1 MRWPMG
7 LTGSSMMI
15 AAALVAGCNSP
26 GQAAPAP
33 EGSATAASSAQAAGV
48 VARIVF
54 VGQHEACDCTKNR
67 IATTWKALET
77 ALADRKDLPVERL
90 ELDVDAAK
98 VDPYEQLQALMTAP
112 GLYLLDSQGKLV
124 KMLQGE
130 LTVAQIS
137 KALGEG
143 RSKP

>member
-1 MRWPMG
+1 MELPMR
-7 LTGSSMMI
+7 LTVSL
-15 AAALVAGCNSP
+15 ALVATVLVVGCNSP

-33 EGSATAASSAQAAGV
+33 GGSSTASAAQTTGA

-112 GLYLLDSQGKLV
+112 GLYLLDDNGKLV

-137 KALGEG
+137 RALGDG
-143 RSKP
+143 PSNR

>member
-1 MRWPMG
+1 MRFAVI
-7 LTGSSMMI
+7 LVLV
-15 AAALVAGCNSP
+15 AAALLVGCNSP
-26 GQAAPAP
+26 GQAAPSP
-33 EGSATAASSAQAAGV
+33 GSSTTATPSAQAAHPPQAAGA

-54 VGQHEACDCTKNR
+54 VGQREACDCTKNR

-90 ELDVDAAK
+90 ELDVDEVKA
-98 VDPYEQLQALMTAP
+98 DQYGQLQPLMTVP
-112 GLYLLDSQGKLV
+112 GVYLLDGQGKLV

-137 KALGEG
+137 GALGD
-143 RSKP
+143 RPQ